1 VASVVVRQPPS
12 LLAFLRAEKPV
23 SNDDHEQNRIR
34 FMNSIDNVHIRRL
47 DLTLLV
53 VFEMLLK
60 KRNMSAVAAEMG
72 LTQSA
77 VSHAV
82 GRLRSVFDDPLFVR
96 KGAGVEPTARA
107 QLLGPPLA
115 EALIGIRDAVQI
127 GRHFD
132 PGTATR
138 QFTVAA
144 PDAMVAMI
152 AQVVLAE
159 LAQTAPKCQIMFRPF
174 SHESA
179 AASVVAGDVD
189 LAIGVFL
196 NAPKE
201 TVSKPVAY
209 ETFRVISRRDHPR
222 ITGTLDLDTYCSLD
236 HLLVS
241 HDRDPRGM
249 IDRVLGRL
257 ERRRRIAAVMPEML
271 LAFAAASQSDAIIT
285 APLSACLYAASL
297 FPLALHQPPMAIP
310 GFELTLLRHRDG
322 RADPAINWLAEL
334 VTAAVSS
341 SRLPPG

>member
-1 VASVVVRQPPS
+1 M
-12 LLAFLRAEKPV
+12 E
-23 SNDDHEQNRIR
+23 
-34 FMNSIDNVHIRRL
+34 SIDNIHIRRL
-47 DLTLLV
+47 DLTLLI

-96 KGAGVEPTARA
+96 RGAGVEPTARA
-107 QLLGPPLA
+107 RLLGPPLA
-115 EALIGIRDAVQI
+115 EALTGIRDVVQI

-144 PDAMVAMI
+144 PDTVVAKI

-159 LAQTAPKCQIMFRPF
+159 LARIAPRCQIMFRTF

-179 AASVVAGDVD
+179 AAAVVAGDVD
-189 LAIGVFL
+189 LAVGVFL
-196 NAPKE
+196 DSPKR
-201 TVSKPVAY
+201 TVGRPVAY
-209 ETFRVISRRDHPR
+209 ETFRVVSRCDHPR

-236 HLLVS
+236 HILVS
-241 HDRDPRGM
+241 HDRDARGT
-249 IDRVLGRL
+249 IDMVLGGL
-257 ERRRRIAAVMPEML
+257 DRRRRITAVMPQML
-271 LAFAAASQSDAIIT
+271 LAFAAASQSEAIIT

-297 FPLALHQPPMAIP
+297 FPLTLHEPPLAIP
-310 GFELTLLRHRDG
+310 SFELTLLRHRDG
-322 RADPAINWLAEL
+322 LADPAITWLARL
-334 VTAAVSS
+334 VTAAFSNAAFPAHH
-341 SRLPPG
+341 RQCP

>member
-1 VASVVVRQPPS
+1 M
-12 LLAFLRAEKPV
+12 EKPV

-34 FMNSIDNVHIRRL
+34 FMDSIDNVHIRRL
-47 DLTLLV
+47 DLTLLI

-107 QLLGPPLA
+107 LRLGPPLA
-115 EALIGIRDAVQI
+115 EALTGIRDAVQI
-127 GRHFD
+127 GRQFD

-144 PDAMVAMI
+144 PDTVVAKI

-159 LAQTAPKCQIMFRPF
+159 LAQTAPRCQIMFRAF

-179 AASVVAGDVD
+179 AAAVVAGDVD
-189 LAIGVFL
+189 LAVGVFL
-196 NAPKE
+196 DTPKK
-201 TVSKPVAY
+201 TVSRSVAY
-209 ETFRVISRRDHPR
+209 ETFRVVSRRDHPR
-222 ITGTLDLDTYCSLD
+222 ITGTLDLDTYCLLD

-241 HDRDPRGM
+241 HDRDARGT
-249 IDRVLGRL
+249 IDMVLGGL
-257 ERRRRIAAVMPEML
+257 DRRRRIAAVMPQML

-297 FPLALHQPPMAIP
+297 FPVTLHEPPMAIP

-322 RADPAINWLAEL
+322 LADPAITWLAKL
-334 VTAAVSS
+334 VTAAFSLS
-341 SRLPPG
+341 ASPG

>member
-1 VASVVVRQPPS
+1 M
-12 LLAFLRAEKPV
+12 
-23 SNDDHEQNRIR
+23 D
-34 FMNSIDNVHIRRL
+34 SIDNVHIRSL
-47 DLTLLV
+47 DLTLLI
-53 VFEMLLK
+53 VFELVLK

-82 GRLRSVFDDPLFVR
+82 GRLRSVFGDPLFVR

-115 EALIGIRDAVQI
+115 EALTSIRDAIQI

-132 PGTATR
+132 PETATR

-144 PDAMVAMI
+144 PDTVVAKV

-159 LAQTAPKCQIMFRPF
+159 LAQTAPRCQIMFRTF

-179 AASVVAGDVD
+179 AAAVVAGDVD
-189 LAIGVFL
+189 LAVGVFL
-196 NAPKE
+196 DAPKK

-209 ETFRVISRRDHPR
+209 ETFRVVSRRDHPR
-222 ITGTLDLDTYCSLD
+222 ITKTLDLDTYCSLD
-236 HLLVS
+236 HIRVS
-241 HDRDPRGM
+241 HDRDARGT
-249 IDRVLGRL
+249 IDMVLGGLDRQ
-257 ERRRRIAAVMPEML
+257 RRIVSVMPQML
-271 LAFAAASQSDAIIT
+271 LAFAAASQSEAIIT

-297 FPLALHQPPMAIP
+297 FPLTLHEPPLAIP

-322 RADPAINWLAEL
+322 LTDPAITWLAKL
-334 VTAAVSS
+334 VTAAFY
-341 SRLPPG
+341 P

>member
-1 VASVVVRQPPS
+1 AGAIPPP
-12 LLAFLRAEKPV
+12 EKPV
-23 SNDDHEQNRIR
+23 SKEDHEQNRIR
-34 FMNSIDNVHIRRL
+34 FMDSIDNVHIRRL

-107 QLLGPPLA
+107 RLLGPPLA
-115 EALIGIRDAVQI
+115 EALDGIRDAVQI

-144 PDAMVAMI
+144 PDVMVAQI

-159 LAQTAPKCQIMFRPF
+159 IAQTAPRCQIMFRTF

-179 AASVVAGDVD
+179 AASVADGDVD
-189 LAIGVFL
+189 LAVGVFL
-196 NAPKE
+196 NPPKK
-201 TVSKPVAY
+201 TVGKAVAH
-209 ETFRVISRRDHPR
+209 ETFRVVSRRDHPR
-222 ITGTLDLDTYCSLD
+222 IAGTLDLDTYCRLD

-241 HDRDPRGM
+241 HDRDARGM
-249 IDRVLGRL
+249 IDMILGGL
-257 ERRRRIAAVMPEML
+257 NRRRRIAAVMPQML
-271 LAFAAASQSDAIIT
+271 LAFAAVSQSDAIIT
-285 APLSACLYAASL
+285 APLSASLYAASL
-297 FPLALHQPPMAIP
+297 FPLTLHEPPMAIR

-322 RADPAINWLAEL
+322 LADPAITWLARL
-334 VTAAVSS
+334 VAAAFSM
-341 SRLPPG
+341 SRLAPG

>member
-1 VASVVVRQPPS
+1 MDST
-12 LLAFLRAEKPV
+12 
-23 SNDDHEQNRIR
+23 
-34 FMNSIDNVHIRRL
+34 DNVHIRRL

-82 GRLRSVFDDPLFVR
+82 GRLRSVFGDPLFVR

-107 QLLGPPLA
+107 RLLGPPLT
-115 EALIGIRDAVQI
+115 EALDGIRDAVQI

-132 PGTATR
+132 PETATR

-144 PDAMVAMI
+144 PDIMVAQI

-159 LAQTAPKCQIMFRPF
+159 LAQTAPRCQIMFRTF

-179 AASVVAGDVD
+179 ATSVADGDVD
-189 LAIGVFL
+189 LAVGVFL
-196 NAPKE
+196 DAPKK
-201 TVSKPVAY
+201 TVGKPVAH
-209 ETFRVISRRDHPR
+209 ETFRVVSRRDHPR
-222 ITGTLDLDTYCSLD
+222 IAGTLDLDTYCRLD

-241 HDRDPRGM
+241 HDRDARGM
-249 IDRVLGRL
+249 IDMILSGL
-257 ERRRRIAAVMPEML
+257 DRRRRIAAVMPQML
-271 LAFAAASQSDAIIT
+271 LAFAAVSQSDAIIT
-285 APLSACLYAASL
+285 APLSASLYAASL
-297 FPLALHQPPMAIP
+297 FPLTLHEPPMAIR

-322 RADPAINWLAEL
+322 LADPAITWLARL
-334 VTAAVSS
+334 VAAAFSV
-341 SRLPPG
+341 SRLTPG